1 MSVINTM
8 LKDLEQRGGK
18 HDQSKEEVLQGLSS
32 STTSIFHQRNYNP
45 YLVSLFSVLGVCV
58 ILMLVYLYSPY
69 QLVAARQELPPQPV
83 VAAQPQALP
92 VVTEATV
99 IVAKAAGDTEGG
111 RAVAE
116 QAAVPE
122 KQITPPQQATE
133 VSSVAPAK
141 RSVETTAKITQPQH
155 TVQDVTAPTKATVAA
170 STGML
175 NNSTQEKPGKVDRTD
190 TVNKLSAVQAAPAWQ
205 SETES
210 ESDISKTKREPSN
223 IEKSVN
229 TYVRA
234 MDLFSQGRTDEARL
248 QLKLALGLDPA
259 NSKASQLLAA
269 IYLGDDRSELAV
281 EVLDSSLKLRP
292 ADQDLLRL
300 YLQVQVQMKN
310 YAQAIDIM
318 ERRMR
323 LNSPEDVAYLAGL
336 YQKNN
341 DHIGAA
347 RLYSQALKLIPSNS
361 VWWMGQG
368 ISFEALGMN
377 EEAMKSYRQSI
388 ESGRL
393 NTQLAEYVLGRITS
407 IENSIKAPVS

>member
-18 HDQSKEEVLQGLSS
+18 RDQSKEEVLQGLSS
-32 STTSIFHQRNYNP
+32 STTGIFHERNFNP

-69 QLVAARQELPPQPV
+69 RLVDAQQD
-83 VAAQPQALP
+83 AQPAGAA
-92 VVTEATV
+92 VTATR
-99 IVAKAAGDTEGG
+99 AAGTDSDIDVASAEVGKVVP
-111 RAVAE
+111 RPAAVVAVAE
-116 QAAVPE
+116 KRATSPQPAA
-122 KQITPPQQATE
+122 TTT
-133 VSSVAPAK
+133 SLAPAK
-141 RSVETTAKITQPQH
+141 KSPEPDATLSTTRAESPQIITADATSTVKRNHIKQANTATADRVESADSRSAIPTASIPEDET
-155 TVQDVTAPTKATVAA
+155 DAA
-170 STGML
+170 
-175 NNSTQEKPGKVDRTD
+175 
-190 TVNKLSAVQAAPAWQ
+190 
-205 SETES
+205 
-210 ESDISKTKREPSN
+210 ISKTKREPGK
-223 IEKSVN
+223 IEKSEN
-229 TYVRA
+229 AYRHA

-269 IYLGDDRSELAV
+269 IYLGDNRAELAV
-281 EVLDSSLKLRP
+281 DVLDKGLKLRP

-323 LNSPEDVAYLAGL
+323 LNKPEEVAYLAGL
-336 YQKNN
+336 HQKNN
-341 DHIGAA
+341 DHLGAA
-347 RLYSQALKLIPSNS
+347 RLYAQALKLVPSNS

-393 NTQLAEYVLGRITS
+393 NTQLAEYVLGRIAS
-407 IENSIKAPVS
+407 IEKSAMDPVS